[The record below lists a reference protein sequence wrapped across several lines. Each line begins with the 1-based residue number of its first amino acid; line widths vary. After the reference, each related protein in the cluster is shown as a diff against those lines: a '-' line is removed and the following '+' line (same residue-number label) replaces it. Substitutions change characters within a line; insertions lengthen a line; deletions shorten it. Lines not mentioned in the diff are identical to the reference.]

1 MRIVARPTSG
11 FSYYAAAEFR
21 SHGLKVQ
28 NILTSNQTTY
38 VDVTLR
44 RIVDKNVFRF
54 DKADQPRG
62 SFKRVRPSGEE
73 ADG

>member
-1 MRIVARPTSG
+1 M
-11 FSYYAAAEFR
+11 
-21 SHGLKVQ
+21 Q

-44 RIVDKNVFRF
+44 RIGDKNVFRF